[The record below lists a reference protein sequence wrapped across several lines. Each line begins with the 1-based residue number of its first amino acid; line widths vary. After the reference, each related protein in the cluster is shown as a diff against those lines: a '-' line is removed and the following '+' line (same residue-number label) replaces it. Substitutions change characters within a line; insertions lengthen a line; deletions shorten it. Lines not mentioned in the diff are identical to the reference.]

1 MERKAGR
8 VSRRWRTAA
17 LVAIGVAIGTTMT
30 ATPISGHVG
39 GTVGHLWRDHIKAKT
54 EPRYANAVPG
64 TDKANDADKLDGLTS
79 EDFIRVGGSSTS
91 AVVGLPD
98 CNPGIDY
105 LVRSFTA
112 PRAGWALVNASFS
125 AVRPGV
131 ANIEGVA
138 ARLERQTDS
147 PFSLAASG
155 WQEETLSSDADDTSD
170 PRANIAVTHVFSVA
184 AGTNHVILKVCD
196 GNDVVGAEFG
206 SSQAIEGQLTILY
219 SPFLL

>member
-1 MERKAGR
+1 MERKTGTL
-8 VSRRWRTAA
+8 SRRWRTAA
-17 LVAIGVAIGTTMT
+17 LVAMGVAIGTTMM
-30 ATPISGHVG
+30 ATPIYGHVG
-39 GTVGHLWRDHIKAKT
+39 GTVGHLWRDHIKPKT

-125 AVRPGV
+125 AVRPQV
-131 ANIEGVA
+131 ANIDGVA
-138 ARLERQTDS
+138 ARLERQSDS
-147 PFSLAASG
+147 LPLAASG
-155 WQEETLSSDADDTSD
+155 WQEETLSNDADDTGDS
-170 PRANIAVTHVFSVA
+170 RANIAVTHVFFVA
-184 AGTNHVILKVCD
+184 EGTNDLILKACD
-196 GNDVVGAEFG
+196 GNDLTGAEFG

-219 SPFLL
+219 TPFSL